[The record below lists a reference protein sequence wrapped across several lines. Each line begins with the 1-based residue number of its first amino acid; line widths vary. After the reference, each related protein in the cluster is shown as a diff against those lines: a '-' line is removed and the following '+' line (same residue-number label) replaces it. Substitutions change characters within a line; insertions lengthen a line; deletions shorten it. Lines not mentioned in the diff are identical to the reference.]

1 VKMMYIYYYITPSQ
15 EDISGSTP
23 GSDTLSGEKNNFC
36 LCEISKYMFLDTIFD
51 MMKNL
56 RKERARKIVETLV
69 FIKPGYQ
76 LERVV

>member
-1 VKMMYIYYYITPSQ
+1 MHLIY
-15 EDISGSTP
+15 EDKLNVP
-23 GSDTLSGEKNNFC
+23 
-36 LCEISKYMFLDTIFD
+36 LDTIFD

-56 RKERARKIVETLV
+56 RKEKSKKIVEALV